1 MKTPKTIQDL
11 KKLVGLQ
18 MVREDVAVNVGT
30 ISIQSDGR
38 TYIHPEGATSFGW
51 TFLYE
56 DGKFCG
62 NWKKGKGAGG

>member
-1 MKTPKTIQDL
+1 
-11 KKLVGLQ
+11 